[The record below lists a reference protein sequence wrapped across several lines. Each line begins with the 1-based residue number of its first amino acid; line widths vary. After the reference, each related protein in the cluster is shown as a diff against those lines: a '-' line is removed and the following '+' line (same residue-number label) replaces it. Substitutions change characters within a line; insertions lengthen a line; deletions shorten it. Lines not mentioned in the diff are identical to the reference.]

1 MKNRREKAEYLF
13 DRIGEIDDAL
23 LADALAYKPVSRK
36 KYNFGLIAAC
46 LALIIAVALVFP
58 LFQNQFVVGENEKVD
73 EGMLDVNESYFSL
86 EALMLDVKENG
97 RYMSYSSAD
106 DISYANGACI
116 VWKYDDSDEFYVKYV
131 SNYQFDRLSS
141 RMGKGDQ
148 VGESSPELSCQL
160 WIVDNAGV
168 VRSPYLKDA
177 AGNEGLTVFDY
188 EAEIIPTCDFVSCI
202 SEMLT

>member
-1 MKNRREKAEYLF
+1 MKNRKEKAEYLF
-13 DRIGEIDDAL
+13 DSIGEIDDAL
-23 LADALAYKPVSRK
+23 LADALSYKPVRRK

-46 LALIIAVALVFP
+46 FALVIAVALVFP
-58 LFQNQFVVGENEKVD
+58 LLQNGFAVNESEKVD
-73 EGMLDVNESYFSL
+73 EGMLDVNESYSSL

-141 RMGKGDQ
+141 RMGKGEQ
-148 VGESSPELSCQL
+148 VGESSPELSCQV

-168 VRSPYLKDA
+168 VRSPYLKDTS
-177 AGNEGLTVFDY
+177 GNEGLTVFDY
-188 EAEIIPTCDFVSCI
+188 EAEIVPCDDLINCI